1 MDREQIEI
9 KYLEILNQGGNPMDD
24 VDIRRA
30 VEEEPALR
38 AELESMGSMID
49 ALADASLPEGDAPM
63 DREPIDAIVKAFE
76 EGLQQGRRADK
87 ERPARRGLPAWIPP
101 AVVAATVTAFV
112 IGAVWQHNSVQP
124 ALDQLSSAP
133 VEEQLE
139 KRQSADQAT
148 PPSASPEVALGDEMN
163 LRGGR
168 KDEMFQRSLEGK
180 SAARDMALDD
190 AGDAIGTTGAT
201 GNDSDRV
208 AALVAQ
214 NSMLQQTVAV
224 SMLESGSPAKR
235 MQGIEYTAAIDQP
248 DAELIDALG
257 STLRNDKSVTV
268 RLATAEALNRY
279 GSLPT
284 VRQTI
289 IDALLTEKDP
299 LVQLQLID
307 LLMDVHDAETL
318 KALRSLEQSD
328 KTDAIVRQRVEWALK
343 ESR

>member
-9 KYLEILNQGGNPMDD
+9 RYLEILNQGGNPMDD
-24 VDIRRA
+24 ADIRRA
-30 VEEEPALR
+30 VEAEPALA
-38 AELESMGSMID
+38 AELESMGVIID
-49 ALADASLPEGDAPM
+49 ALADASLPDGDASM
-63 DREPIDAIVKAFE
+63 DREPIDAIAKAFE

-101 AVVAATVTAFV
+101 ALVAATVTAFV
-112 IGAVWQHNSVQP
+112 VGAAWQRSSFEPTSGQMTSAP
-124 ALDQLSSAP
+124 LEEQMAKPQATDEAMDALSSDTP
-133 VEEQLE
+133 VQMN
-139 KRQSADQAT
+139 D
-148 PPSASPEVALGDEMN
+148 EVVT
-163 LRGGR
+163 RGGR
-168 KDEMFQRSLEGK
+168 KDEMSQRL
-180 SAARDMALDD
+180 AASGSDMAIDD
-190 AGDAIGTTGAT
+190 ATETTGA
-201 GNDSDRV
+201 DSDRV
-208 AALVAQ
+208 ADLEAQ
-214 NSMLQQTVAV
+214 MRDLRQMVAV

-235 MQGIEYTAAIDQP
+235 MQALEYTAAIDQP
-248 DAELIDALG
+248 DDRLIDALG
-257 STLRNDKSVTV
+257 TTLRNDESVTV

-307 LLMDVHDAETL
+307 LLMNVHDAETL

-328 KTDAIVRQRVEWALK
+328 ETDALVRQRVEWALK

>member
-1 MDREQIEI
+1 MGVMIE
-9 KYLEILNQGGNPMDD
+9 
-24 VDIRRA
+24 
-30 VEEEPALR
+30 
-38 AELESMGSMID
+38 

-101 AVVAATVTAFV
+101 VVVAATVTAFV
-112 IGAVWQHNSVQP
+112 VGVVWQRTNAP
-124 ALDQLSSAP
+124 AVDQMAGAPTEERLAKPQSSDEAFGELSSNEP
-133 VEEQLE
+133 VQMN
-139 KRQSADQAT
+139 D
-148 PPSASPEVALGDEMN
+148 EVAV
-163 LRGGR
+163 RGGR
-168 KDEMFQRSLEGK
+168 KDEMYQILEKGTADRGMAID
-180 SAARDMALDD
+180 SAAD
-190 AGDAIGTTGAT
+190 AT
-201 GNDSDRV
+201 GKDSDRV
-208 AALVAQ
+208 KELVAQ

-235 MQGIEYTAAIDQP
+235 MKGIEYTAAIDRP
-248 DAELIDALG
+248 DDDLINAL
-257 STLRNDKSVTV
+257 SNTLRTDESVTV